1 MRKYIAILASLLA
14 LIFSANAQTIMN
26 GSLAIDRIEINR
38 SGEHIIIDM
47 KINLSKLELKSSQA
61 VLITPVLVNND
72 RRLELSSIGIYG
84 RDSYLNYKRSIGE
97 IMV

>member
-47 KINLSKLELKSSQA
+47 KINL
-61 VLITPVLVNND
+61 VN
-72 RRLELSSIGIYG
+72 
-84 RDSYLNYKRSIGE
+84 
-97 IMV
+97 